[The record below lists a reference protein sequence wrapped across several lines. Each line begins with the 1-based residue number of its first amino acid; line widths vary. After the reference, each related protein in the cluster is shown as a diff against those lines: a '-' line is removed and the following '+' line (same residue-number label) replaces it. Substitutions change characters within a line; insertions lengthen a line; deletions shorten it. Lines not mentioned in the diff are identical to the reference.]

1 MWPEARPS
9 VDGLFVPPPGRVAAK
24 RRVQKSHVEVE
35 NFPELEEKD
44 VSDIS
49 GYEEKYIAAATEV
62 KKKREQQQKRFL
74 WEQKLRQLRHRIQ
87 ILENEKRAAS
97 YNPSNACRKFIIDLE
112 RLDTTN
118 TADFKV
124 SQSDMFDRISNVQWA
139 VRKMASH
146 IALMGQG
153 QRYLEKLKELMEGA
167 EAAITVFKRENRP
180 RFEMLLNQE
189 LLLTQEV
196 DAFNDTLRDM
206 GLKAKASHS
215 TKRKNIQLPSQPSGR
230 QIQQKQRQDQA
241 VLSMDIKKVISN
253 IDAEIADAGGSTG
266 GWDPRDHTAFL
277 RIVSRNKVTA
287 EQWRR
292 VESGASIESIT
303 SVSAVVSRAV
313 DDIPTQTQRSILSHA
328 RWYARYTCLLAQKKQ
343 AVQAWRNGKVSREQS
358 QRIQRESNRKVRDA
372 ESRGRAEKRLREAK
386 IRQRRDAEEK
396 RQAVEEWRREKE
408 ARMREEREREEA
420 ERKQKHEK
428 LLQQTERRQRQKDA
442 VARYKLEKASE
453 AAQRRTMKASQER
466 KNDSEDAIRL
476 QERRDRDM
484 EYAKRKRA
492 AVLKAKE
499 KETRRERFLDSY
511 KTSTAR
517 RAPKARSDPRRLIGD
532 TAASRAQRLGND
544 ELERLVERRHTQ
556 VAHARTVAS
565 TGRIARGAKS
575 YGIGMGVKVAGRKV
589 PSWRAGV

>member
-1 MWPEARPS
+1 
-9 VDGLFVPPPGRVAAK
+9 
-24 RRVQKSHVEVE
+24 
-35 NFPELEEKD
+35 
-44 VSDIS
+44 
-49 GYEEKYIAAATEV
+49 
-62 KKKREQQQKRFL
+62 
-74 WEQKLRQLRHRIQ
+74 
-87 ILENEKRAAS
+87 
-97 YNPSNACRKFIIDLE
+97 
-112 RLDTTN
+112 
-118 TADFKV
+118 
-124 SQSDMFDRISNVQWA
+124 
-139 VRKMASH
+139 MASH

-215 TKRKNIQLPSQPSGR
+215 TKRKNIQLPSQPSGVR
-230 QIQQKQRQDQA
+230 FSRSSAKIKQCYQWISKRLSVILTQRLQMLEARLVAGILAIILHFYELCRGTKSQQNSGGASNPEHRSRASRACLQSSA
-241 VLSMDIKKVISN
+241 ELSTIYL
-253 IDAEIADAGGSTG
+253 
-266 GWDPRDHTAFL
+266 PR
-277 RIVSRNKVTA
+277 R
-287 EQWRR
+287 
-292 VESGASIESIT
+292 SGAYYLT
-303 SVSAVVSRAV
+303 QGGTRVTRA
-313 DDIPTQTQRSILSHA
+313 
-328 RWYARYTCLLAQKKQ
+328 CLHKKKQ

-442 VARYKLEKASE
+442 VARYKLETSE